1 MRRLTVV
8 LSLALSVC
16 ATPFAQTASTLS
28 FEVASVRL
36 WSPGTRGGQ
45 SVTDTRVALVNVPLR
60 SVLLTAFRAKPYQ
73 LSAPDWVNEVR
84 LDIQATLPAGATRA
98 QVPEMLQTLLRER
111 FGLVTHAEP
120 RPVKAYELA
129 VGKDGMKMREVE
141 PVDELTKV
149 FASDPSLK
157 SAPPDN
163 VSETVDGQ
171 VRTMMIPIG
180 VRTVTARSMYEQV
193 FSAQRTTQ
201 INAVRMTMG
210 EFANLLA
217 SNIDA
222 PVIDRTGLAGVYQF
236 KIELPPNASA
246 VRGLISLGITTTV
259 QGTPLTDPTAAVS
272 AFKAVEAL
280 GLKLEERKAP
290 IDVIVVDKIE
300 RTPTEN

>member
-1 MRRLTVV
+1 MRKLTVV
-8 LSLALSVC
+8 LSLALAVS
-16 ATPFAQTASTLS
+16 AGAFAQNAPRPA

-73 LSAPDWVNEVR
+73 LSAPDWVNDVR
-84 LDIQATLPAGATRA
+84 VDIQATLPAGATRA

-111 FGLVTHAEP
+111 FGLVTHTEP
-120 RPVKAYELA
+120 RPVQAYELV
-129 VGKDGMKMREVE
+129 VGKEGMKMREVE
-141 PVDELTKV
+141 PVDELTKA
-149 FASDPSLK
+149 FPPDPSLK
-157 SAPPDN
+157 SPPPDT
-163 VSETVDGQ
+163 VSETVNGS

-180 VRTVTARSMYEQV
+180 VRTVTARSMYERV

-201 INAVRMTMG
+201 INAARIAMA
-210 EFANLLA
+210 EFADLLA

-236 KIELPPNASA
+236 TIELPADASA
-246 VRGLISLGITTTV
+246 VRMLLSMGTTATV

-272 AFKAVEAL
+272 AFKAIEAL

-290 IDVIVVDKIE
+290 IAVIVVDKIE